1 MEIKLKKVQKK
12 HLPLLKELAKSLN
25 IEIEE
30 EEVKSPYNKDF
41 VAKILKGDKDL
52 KNGKGVSIATKDIW
66 K

>member
-12 HLPLLKELAKSLN
+12 HLPLLKELAKSLH

-30 EEVKSPYNKDF
+30 ESISPYNKEF
-41 VAKILKGDKDL
+41 VAKILKGEKEL
-52 KNGKGVSIATKDIW
+52 REGKGVTIALKDLW

>member
-12 HLPLLKELAKSLN
+12 HLPLLKELAKSLH

-30 EEVKSPYNKDF
+30 EGKSPYNKEF
-41 VAKILKGDKDL
+41 VAKVLKGDKDL
-52 KNGKGVSIATKDIW
+52 KEGKGVIIPLEDIW

>member
-12 HLPLLKELAKSLN
+12 HLPLLKELAKTLH
-25 IEIEE
+25 IEMEE
-30 EEVKSPYNKDF
+30 EDKSTYNKEF

-52 KNGKGVSIATKDIW
+52 KDGKGVSIALEDIW

>member
-12 HLPLLKELAKSLN
+12 HLPLLKELAKSLH

-30 EEVKSPYNKDF
+30 EEDKSPYNKEF
-41 VAKILKGDKDL
+41 VAKILKGEKEL
-52 KNGKGVSIATKDIW
+52 REGKGVTIALEDLW

>member
-12 HLPLLKELAKSLN
+12 HLPLLKELAKSLH
-25 IEIEE
+25 IEME
-30 EEVKSPYNKDF
+30 EEVKSTYNKEF

-52 KNGKGVSIATKDIW
+52 KEGKGVSIALEDIW